1 MEFIDILIYMLASL
15 GLIFTMVSIIESYNN
30 YIPYYIQNFKR
41 NEFNEITIKIR
52 DFKYRDI
59 DELIEIIEIIEN
71 GDFNNI
77 YEIAEEVKII
87 K

>member
-41 NEFNEITIKIR
+41 NEFNEITIKIK

-59 DELIEIIEIIEN
+59 DELIEIIEN

>member
-30 YIPYYIQNFKR
+30 NYITYNIQNFKR
-41 NEFNEITIKIR
+41 NNVNEITIKIR
-52 DFKYRDI
+52 NFKYRDI
-59 DELIEIIEIIEN
+59 DELIEIIEN

>member
-59 DELIEIIEIIEN
+59 DELIEIIEN

>member
-59 DELIEIIEIIEN
+59 DELIEIIEN

-77 YEIAEEVKII
+77 YEIAEQVKII

>member
-1 MEFIDILIYMLASL
+1 MEFIDILIYVLASL

-59 DELIEIIEIIEN
+59 DELIEIIEN